1 MGSRLAHLRC
11 LQITQPTTNVELGFN
26 PLCKNLKCPNM
37 FSSISIK
44 AINCLLL
51 SFMRNKILN
60 KLYGLSIRF
69 QHIDTKF
76 GLRRISCLRLSYLPL
91 IGCLHLIINVSSQS
105 AEMHFQP
112 NRSIDPLDTDKFERV
127 EIMMSGLTK
136 DNCSKISLFC
146 IL

>member
-51 SFMRNKILN
+51 SFMRYKILN

-76 GLRRISCLRLSYLPL
+76 GLRRISSIDYLPL
-91 IGCLHLIINVSSQS
+91 IGCLHLMSHHNLPKCIFSLIG
-105 AEMHFQP
+105 
-112 NRSIDPLDTDKFERV
+112 PL
-127 EIMMSGLTK
+127 IHWILT
-136 DNCSKISLFC
+136 NLRRWR
-146 IL
+146 